1 MRLKQLA
8 ESIGA
13 RLVNAEHGDIE
24 IESVSPLNDTRP
36 GTISFMASTAYESLL
51 SQFKASA
58 LIVKEPLADSK
69 LPQLVHDNP
78 HYAFAKAAGIFLKPS
93 HPFDGVSDKAF
104 IHPEAKLGERVR
116 IGPFAYV
123 GPRATLSDDAV
134 LYPGVYLGES
144 ASVGKETVL
153 YANVVV
159 GDRCQVG
166 ERVIIHSNTV
176 LGADGFGFAKGKD
189 DIVKVP
195 QVGIVVIED
204 EVEIGA
210 CATIDRATMGET
222 RIGFGT
228 KLDSKVHVAH
238 NVRIGQHCMFSALTG
253 VAGSTKIGDWVIAG
267 GHAGFSGHIT
277 VGDHVTVGAKTG
289 VITDVESGG
298 VYMGFPAQPAQ
309 QWRRYQVYKKR
320 LPDYDKRIKQ
330 LESRLQQLENPSI

>member
-1 MRLKQLA
+1 MKLKQLA
-8 ESIGA
+8 ESIEA
-13 RLVNAEHGDIE
+13 SLVNAEHGDIE
-24 IESVSPLNDTRP
+24 IDSVSPLNDTKP
-36 GTISFMASTAYESLL
+36 GSVSFMASSAYESLL
-51 SQFKASA
+51 GQCKASA
-58 LIVKEPLADSK
+58 LIVKEPLTDSE
-69 LPQLVHDNP
+69 LPQLVHSNP
-78 HYAFAKAAGIFLKPS
+78 HYAFAKAAGIFLKVS
-93 HPFDGVSDKAF
+93 HPFKGVSDKAF
-104 IHPEAKLGERVR
+104 IHPEAQLGNGVHV
-116 IGPFAYV
+116 GPFAYIGPKAEV
-123 GPRATLSDDAV
+123 GDGAV
-134 LYPGVYLGES
+134 VYPGAYLGES
-144 ASVGKETVL
+144 VKVGKNTVL

-166 ERVIIHSNTV
+166 DRVIIHSNTV

-195 QVGIVVIED
+195 QVGIVVLED

-238 NVRIGQHCMFSALTG
+238 NVRIGRYCMFSALTG

-298 VYMGFPAQPAQ
+298 VYMGFPAAPAQ

-320 LPDYDKRIKQ
+320 LPDYDKRIKT
-330 LESRLQQLENPSI
+330 LESRLQELEGKS